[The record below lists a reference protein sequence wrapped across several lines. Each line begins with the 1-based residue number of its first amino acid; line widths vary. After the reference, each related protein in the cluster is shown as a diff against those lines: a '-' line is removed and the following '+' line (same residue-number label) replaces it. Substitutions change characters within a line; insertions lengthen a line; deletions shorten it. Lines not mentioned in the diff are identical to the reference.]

1 MVNSLFTVILGTIN
15 VGVISKVDQ
24 VSGDA
29 LISRL

>member
-1 MVNSLFTVILGTIN
+1 MVNSLFTVVLGTITA
-15 VGVISKVDQ
+15 GVISKVDQ